1 MTGCTFELRD
11 ATLAHPG
18 IVALAGARLFIAAGE
33 RVALVGPSGAGKTS
47 LLRLLGAAARASSGS
62 VLVDGRD
69 LAALPPE
76 DLRAVRARLGFV
88 HQDHALVPNLRAISN
103 TLLGRVGSQG
113 LLASLKSVW
122 WPSRAE
128 EESVHALFVRV
139 GIGDRLFQR
148 VDTLSGGERQRVA
161 IARALHQAPGALLCD
176 EPVASVDP
184 ARARDTL
191 ALLRSL
197 SLERGLTL
205 VASLHDLSLAKEH
218 FDRLVG
224 LRRGR
229 IVFDAPVASVREGD
243 LATLYQLDADERSDL
258 ASVGA

>member
-1 MTGCTFELRD
+1 MPGCTFELRG
-11 ATLAHPG
+11 ATVAHPG
-18 IVALAGARLFIAAGE
+18 VVALADVDLAIAAGE

-47 LLRLLGAAARASSGS
+47 LLRLLGAAARASAGS
-62 VLVDGRD
+62 VLVDGAD
-69 LAALPPE
+69 LATLAPDE
-76 DLRAVRARLGFV
+76 LRRVRARLGFV

-103 TLLGRVGSQG
+103 ALLGRVGSQG

-128 EESVHALFVRV
+128 EQAVHALFVRV
-139 GIGDRLFQR
+139 GIGDRLYQR
-148 VDTLSGGERQRVA
+148 VDSLSGGERQRVA
-161 IARALHQAPGALLCD
+161 IARALHQDPGALLCD

-191 ALLRSL
+191 SLLRSL

-205 VASLHDLSLAKEH
+205 VASLHDLGLAREH

-229 IVFDAPVASVREGD
+229 IAFDAPVGAVREAD
-243 LATLYQLDADERSDL
+243 LAALYQLDADERSDL

>member
-1 MTGCTFELRD
+1 LSGCTFELRD
-11 ATLAHPG
+11 ATLSHPG
-18 IVALAGARLFIAAGE
+18 TVALAGARLRIGAGE

-47 LLRLLGAAARASSGS
+47 LLRLLGAAARATSGS
-62 VLVDGRD
+62 VLVDDRD
-69 LAALPPE
+69 LASLDPAE
-76 DLRAVRARLGFV
+76 LRGVRARLGFV

-103 TLLGRVGSQG
+103 ALLGRVGSQG
-113 LLASLKSVW
+113 LFASLKSVW

-128 EESVHALFVRV
+128 EEAVHALFVRV
-139 GIGDRLFQR
+139 GIGDRLYQR
-148 VDTLSGGERQRVA
+148 VDSLSGGERQRVA
-161 IARALHQAPGALLCD
+161 IARALHQSPGALLCD

-191 ALLRSL
+191 SLLRSL
-197 SLERGLTL
+197 SQERGLTL
-205 VASLHDLSLAKEH
+205 VASLHDLALAKEH

-229 IVFDAPVASVREGD
+229 IVFDVAVGAVQEAD
-243 LATLYQLDADERSDL
+243 LAALYDLDVDERSDL